1 MPTKKYKSQLEVRRA
16 VRLREARKRHF
27 KSIVAA
33 AEAHGWSSATL
44 NAHEQGERAFKYER
58 AEEYASAFNVDVGWL
73 WKGAETT
80 TESSGPTLVRS
91 WNNLLV
97 QEEELAG
104 HLQRAIELA
113 TRLRETT
120 RILTDLVLWDD

>member
-1 MPTKKYKSQLEVRRA
+1 MWGR
-16 VRLREARKRHF
+16 
-27 KSIVAA
+27 
-33 AEAHGWSSATL
+33 G
-44 NAHEQGERAFKYER
+44 
-58 AEEYASAFNVDVGWL
+58 YASAFNVDVGWL

-80 TESSGPTLVRS
+80 TQSSGPTLVRS

-97 QEEELAG
+97 QEDELAR
-104 HLQRAIELA
+104 HLQQAIEVA